1 MSLPEQHLAKADAGA
16 IATAFLAFFNLIPW
30 PQIAAFLACVYTL
43 VRLIGMAIKLWR
55 ER

>member
-1 MSLPEQHLAKADAGA
+1 MSVPQEHLNRADAGA
-16 IATAFLAFFNLIPW
+16 VATAFLAFFNLIPW

-43 VRLIGMAIKLWR
+43 ARLISMLVKWWK